1 MLRSAARKNASEQI
15 ELVMDSDVNAG
26 AGGSDPLMRSA
37 SKSRTKLVIQRVIR
51 TIMMIIVIAALNVP
65 IYIWLLFKD
74 WIEQE

>member
-1 MLRSAARKNASEQI
+1 MLRSAARKNANEQI

-26 AGGSDPLMRSA
+26 AGGSDLLMRSA

-65 IYIWLLFKD
+65 IYMMLLFKD